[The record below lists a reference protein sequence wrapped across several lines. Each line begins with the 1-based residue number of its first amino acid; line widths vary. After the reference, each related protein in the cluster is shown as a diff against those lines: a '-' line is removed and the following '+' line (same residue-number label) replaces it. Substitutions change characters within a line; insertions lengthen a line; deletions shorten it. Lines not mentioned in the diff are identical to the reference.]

1 MHERI
6 LTLLYKSISGLA
18 LDASEKKEL
27 EEWMARSPYYRLI
40 FKEIKDKEKLS
51 GEIKEWLR
59 DDIELPDKIIRHFLN
74 AKIKTI

>member
-6 LTLLYKSISGLA
+6 LTLLHKSISDLV

-27 EEWMARSPYYRLI
+27 EDWMAQSPHYRLT
-40 FKEIKDKEKLS
+40 FEEISDEEKLS

-59 DDIELPDKIIRHFLN
+59 DEDRALRETLTCVFNTRIKII
-74 AKIKTI
+74 